1 MNNNSN
7 TVQTIVI
14 TVICCVVATLQ
25 AQTWQS
31 SLVKFGNDGKLIYT
45 VDSAKNRIPDF
56 SYAGYK
62 NGDSSLPIVN
72 AVHSISPV
80 AGDNTAH
87 IQKAIDSVGKL
98 PLNAQGIRGAL
109 VLKAGRYH
117 VYGTVRVKYSGVVL
131 RGEGNGSDSLTNT
144 IIYGRGD
151 TPHQR
156 EIVIAGGGSSTK
168 WNSKVSGTETNI
180 TSDTV
185 AVGERTFTVANAS
198 TYAVGDNIII
208 THPCTAKWLT
218 AVDSGGSH
226 WYEPG
231 AELGVDVPWT
241 VNQVPI
247 LYNRWITA
255 IQGNTITID
264 VPVFNHLIRSLSQS
278 TIYKY
283 ARTGLLTNIGV
294 ENLRIDIESLGGED
308 ENHAWQALYLLQ
320 VEDAWVKNCTFTGFG
335 QSGVITNTATRVT
348 VQDCNSLDPVSI
360 ITGERRYNFNTYTAS
375 QQILF
380 KNCFARNGRHHYVSN
395 GTSYT
400 SGNVFVDC
408 TSQGA
413 YTSSEGH
420 RQWTTGVLYDNH
432 VEVDGPRSD
441 KRLLGLYNRGHY
453 GTSHGWTTAHCVAWN
468 CNVRPQGYLIVQQ
481 PPTAQNYAIGCF
493 GIVSGNTPP
502 APFKERAGF
511 IEGTNVPGLNPRS
524 LYYAQYND
532 RKNITNVT
540 AAGTPVHG
548 FFLQQNFPNPF
559 NPSTTII
566 YSIPSAANVTLDVF
580 DMTGKLI
587 RTVVNEQQ
595 ESGQHTVSFS
605 DGKLP
610 SGTYFF
616 RLQAGPNYSTKKM
629 ILIK

>member
-1 MNNNSN
+1 MIFFSPLL
-7 TVQTIVI
+7 
-14 TVICCVVATLQ
+14 ASMLY
-25 AQTWQS
+25 AQSWQS
-31 SLVKFGNDGKLIYT
+31 SKVYFGGNGKLVYT

-56 SYAGYK
+56 SFAGYK
-62 NGDSSLPIVN
+62 NGDSSLPVVSV
-72 AVHSISPV
+72 VHSIVPV
-80 AGDNTAH
+80 AGDNTSH
-87 IQKAIDSVGKL
+87 IQKAIDSIAKL
-98 PLNAQGIRGAL
+98 PLNGQGIRGAL
-109 VLKAGRYH
+109 LLKAGRYH
-117 VYGTVRVKYSGVVL
+117 VYGTINLKYSGVVL
-131 RGEGNGSDSLTNT
+131 RGEGDGADSLVNT
-144 IIYGRGD
+144 IIFARGN

-156 EIVIAGGGSSTK
+156 NVIIAGGGSSTK
-168 WNSKVSGTETNI
+168 WSNKVSGIETTI

-185 AVGERTFTVANAS
+185 AVGERKFTVADPS
-198 TYAVGDNIII
+198 IFAVGDNIII
-208 THPCTAKWLT
+208 NHPCTAKWLT

-231 AELGVDVPWT
+231 AEAGVDVPWS
-241 VNQVPI
+241 VNQLPI
-247 LYNRWITA
+247 LYNRWITS
-255 IQGNTITID
+255 IVGNTVTVD

-283 ARTGLLTNIGV
+283 ARTGLQTNIGV
-294 ENLRIDIESLGGED
+294 EDLRVDIESLGGED

-380 KNCFARNGRHHYVSN
+380 KNCYARNGRHHYVSN

-441 KRLLGLYNRGHY
+441 NRLLALYNRGHY
-453 GTSHGWTTAHCVAWN
+453 GTSHGWSIAHSVAWN

-493 GIVSGNTPP
+493 GIVTGSKPQ
-502 APFKERAGF
+502 APFIENPGF
-511 IEGTNVPGLNPRS
+511 IEGTNKANLNPRS
-524 LYYAQYND
+524 LYYAQYNE
-532 RKNITNVT
+532 RKNIANVT
-540 AAGTPVHG
+540 DAGSTLHD
-548 FFLQQNFPNPF
+548 FRLQQNYPNPF
-559 NPSTTII
+559 NPSTVITYTIPA
-566 YSIPSAANVTLDVF
+566 SSEVVLEVF
-580 DMTGKLI
+580 DLTGKLV
-587 RTVVNEQQ
+587 RTLVKEFQN
-595 ESGQHTVSFS
+595 SGQHTVNFT
-605 DGKLP
+605 DEHLP
-610 SGTYFF
+610 SGAYFF
-616 RLQAGPNYSTKKM
+616 RLQSGSNFSTKKM

>member
-1 MNNNSN
+1 MMFRLVFLLAILLVSPILN
-7 TVQTIVI
+7 
-14 TVICCVVATLQ
+14 
-25 AQTWQS
+25 AQSWQS
-31 SLVKFGNDGKLIYT
+31 SIVYFGGDGKLVYKL
-45 VDSAKNRIPDF
+45 DSAKNRIPDF

-62 NGDSSLPIVN
+62 NGDSALPTVN
-72 AVHSISPV
+72 TVLSISPV
-80 AGDNTAH
+80 SGDNTGY

-109 VLKAGRYH
+109 LLKAGRYH
-117 VYGTVRVKYSGVVL
+117 VYGTVNVRYSGVVL

-144 IIYGRGD
+144 IIYARGD

-156 EIVIAGGGSSTK
+156 EVVIAGGGSSTK
-168 WNSKVSGTETNI
+168 WNSKVSGVETTI

-185 AVGERTFTVANAS
+185 AVGERKFTVADAS
-198 TYAVGDNIII
+198 KFSVGDNIII

-218 AVDSGGSH
+218 AIDTGGTH

-255 IQGNTITID
+255 IQGNIITID
-264 VPVFNHLIRSLSQS
+264 VPVFNHLVRSLSQS
-278 TIYKY
+278 TVYKY

-320 VEDAWVKNCTFTGFG
+320 LEDSWVKNCTFTGFG
-335 QSGVITNTATRVT
+335 QSGVMTNTATRVT
-348 VQDCNSLDPVSI
+348 VQECNSLDPVSI

-395 GTSYT
+395 GMGYN

-408 TSQGA
+408 SSQGA

-420 RQWTTGVLYDNH
+420 RQWTNGMLYDNH
-432 VEVDGPRSD
+432 TELDGPRSD
-441 KRLLGLYNRGHY
+441 KRLLGLYNRGNY

-493 GIVSGNTPP
+493 GIVSGSVPY
-502 APFKERAGF
+502 APFDEKAGF
-511 IEGTNVPGLNPRS
+511 IEGTNKPNLNPRS
-524 LYYAQYND
+524 LYYAQYNE
-532 RKNITNVT
+532 RKNISNVT
-540 AAGTPVHG
+540 ESGAPLYE
-548 FFLQQNFPNPF
+548 FQLKQNFPNPF
-559 NPSTTII
+559 NPSTTIS
-566 YSIPSAANVTLDVF
+566 YSISFAADVNLEVF
-580 DMTGKLI
+580 DLTGRSI
-587 RTVVNEQQ
+587 RSLVKEYQNAGQYSVNFTDQR
-595 ESGQHTVSFS
+595 
-605 DGKLP
+605 LP
-610 SGTYFF
+610 SGAYFL
-616 RLQAGPNYSTKKM
+616 RLQAGKNYSTKKM